1 MQVGSLVRET
11 MDGNV
16 GIILA
21 WENDGWL
28 VSFPEY
34 GMVFHML
41 PKLLEVVDERR

>member
-11 MDGNV
+11 VDDNI

-28 VSFPEY
+28 VNFPKH
-34 GMVFHML
+34 GMVFHMM
-41 PKLLEVVDERR
+41 PRLLEVVDESR